1 MAQLEWKR
9 KRKKA
14 GQPLAGHLL
23 CSLEI
28 CFLEFFRG
36 VGCMVDIHECD
47 DGDMAVHI
55 ILRDGRWRYH
65 EKSRALDWGGG
76 RGGNMACMY
85 PLCRNENGDGIK

>member
-1 MAQLEWKR
+1 
-9 KRKKA
+9 
-14 GQPLAGHLL
+14 
-23 CSLEI
+23 
-28 CFLEFFRG
+28 
-36 VGCMVDIHECD
+36 
-47 DGDMAVHI
+47 MAVHI